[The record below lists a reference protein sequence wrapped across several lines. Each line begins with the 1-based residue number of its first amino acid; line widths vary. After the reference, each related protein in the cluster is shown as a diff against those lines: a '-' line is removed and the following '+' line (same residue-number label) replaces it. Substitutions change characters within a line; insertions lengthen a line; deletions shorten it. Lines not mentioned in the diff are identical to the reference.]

1 MSDLVEEKD
10 MTPAKDTDQESKADK
25 STMGDSLELPPGMT
39 KKIIQEGEGDERP
52 EDGYELTVHY
62 TGTFEDG
69 TEFDSSHSRG
79 SPFNFTLGSGEVI
92 KGWEIG
98 LKTMK
103 RNEIAEFSLPPEL
116 AYGERGSPPTIPPNT
131 RLNFIIELMD
141 WVPDDHEDGQKPLYR
156 MTLEERIAK
165 CQEKKNAGCNH
176 FKDGKYDLA
185 IRQYR
190 DIMKL
195 AESSEFVDDGKLVEL
210 ESCQNPQMPP
220 ESDQEKAQRVELKQ
234 MLLVSYLNLAL
245 CYLKVNKLKECIQN
259 CDQALELDPKNVK
272 AHFRKGLAFLP
283 TNDYEQALK
292 QFEVV
297 LEIDPNNA
305 EAKAQKNACTM
316 ALRTYYQKQKDIYK
330 NLFAK
335 KA

>member
-1 MSDLVEEKD
+1 MTETPEKQSAGTQVE
-10 MTPAKDTDQESKADK
+10 
-25 STMGDSLELPPGMT
+25 GDSQNPPSDDFKDALPPGMT
-39 KKIIQEGEGDERP
+39 KKIIQEGEGDEYP
-52 EDGYELTVHY
+52 EDGYEVTVHY

-69 TEFDSSHSRG
+69 KEFDSSHSRG
-79 SPFNFTLGSGEVI
+79 SPFNFTLGSGSVI

-116 AYGERGSPPTIPPNT
+116 AYGEQGSPPTIPPNT

-141 WVPDDHEDGQKPLYR
+141 WALDSPESQKPVYR

-165 CQEKKNAGCNH
+165 CQEKKNAGGSH
-176 FKDGKYDLA
+176 FKEGKYDMA

-195 AESSEFVDDGKLVEL
+195 AEISEFRDDGKVVEL
-210 ESCQNPQMPP
+210 DSCQDSKLPP
-220 ESDQEKAQRVELKQ
+220 ESDQDKALRSELKQ
-234 MLLVSYLNLAL
+234 MLLVGYLNLAL
-245 CYLKVNKLKECIQN
+245 CYLKSNKLKECIAN

-272 AHFRKGLAFLP
+272 AHFRKGLAYLP
-283 TNDYEQALK
+283 TNDHERALK
-292 QFEVV
+292 QFEIV

-305 EAKAQKNACTM
+305 EAKARKNECHTAI
-316 ALRTYYQKQKDIYK
+316 RNYYQKQKDVYK

-335 KA
+335 RA

>member
-1 MSDLVEEKD
+1 MAE
-10 MTPAKDTDQESKADK
+10 TNDTQKEIPKES
-25 STMGDSLELPPGMT
+25 GDIEQTNFDGQELPSGMT
-39 KKIIQEGEGDERP
+39 KKIIQEGEGDEKP
-52 EDGYELTVHY
+52 EDGCEVTVHY

-69 TEFDSSHSRG
+69 TEFDSSHHRG
-79 SPFNFTLGSGEVI
+79 SPFNFTLGTGSVI

-116 AYGERGSPPTIPPNT
+116 AYGERGSPPTIPPNS

-141 WVPDDHEDGQKPLYR
+141 WVLDDPETQKPVYR

-165 CQEKKNAGCNH
+165 CQEKKNAGGNH

-190 DIMKL
+190 EIMKL
-195 AESSEFVDDGKLVEL
+195 AEVSEFRDDGKVVEL
-210 ESCQNPQMPP
+210 DSCQNTQLPP
-220 ESDQEKAQRVELKQ
+220 ESEQEKAQRQELKQ

-245 CYLKVNKLKECIQN
+245 CYLKVNKLKECIAN

-272 AHFRKGLAFLP
+272 AHFRKGLAYLP
-283 TNDYEQALK
+283 TNDYEKALK
-292 QFEVV
+292 QFETV

-305 EAKAQKNACTM
+305 EAKSRKNACTM
-316 ALRTYYQKQKDIYK
+316 ALRTYYEKQKDIYK
-330 NLFAK
+330 NLFSK
-335 KA
+335 KT

>member
-1 MSDLVEEKD
+1 MNLFIEGEKMAAVEEVSAGDK
-10 MTPAKDTDQESKADK
+10 PATTNE
-25 STMGDSLELPPGMT
+25 ELPAGMT
-39 KKIIQEGEGDERP
+39 KKIIHEGEGDEHP
-52 EDGYELTVHY
+52 EDGYEVTVHY
-62 TGTFEDG
+62 KGTFEDG

-79 SPFNFTLGSGEVI
+79 SPFNFTLGTGSVI

-116 AYGERGSPPTIPPNT
+116 AYGERGSPPTIPPNA

-141 WVPDDHEDGQKPLYR
+141 WALDDPEAQKPVYR
-156 MTLEERIAK
+156 MSLEERISK
-165 CQEKKNAGCNH
+165 CHEKKSAGGNH

-185 IRQYR
+185 IKQYR

-195 AESSEFVDDGKLVEL
+195 AEISEFRDDGKVVEL
-210 ESCQNPQMPP
+210 DSVPDSQLPP
-220 ESDQEKAQRVELKQ
+220 ESDQDRAQRLELKQ

-245 CYLKVNKLKECIQN
+245 CYLKVNKLKECIDN
-259 CDQALELDPKNVK
+259 CDSALEQDPKNVK
-272 AHFRKGLAFLP
+272 AHFRKGLAYLP
-283 TNDYEQALK
+283 TNDYEKALK
-292 QFEVV
+292 QFETV

-305 EAKAQKNACTM
+305 EAKARKAACHL
-316 ALRTYYQKQKDIYK
+316 ALKTYYQKQKDIYK
-330 NLFAK
+330 NLFSK